1 PRHRDEAAGRPRRP
15 GHRPVGA
22 GRDPDRVRRPPAG
35 GPRGACPDL
44 GAPDPELQPDGR
56 RIRVG
61 HRGEAPGRRD
71 QRRPRRV
78 LQGLLGRVPGLDG
91 DGQGPRG
98 EGQGRPGED
107 RRRRAA
113 SGRRVEARRLEG
125 RRDPDRDRRPRDQ
138 AEDDRGH
145 VRGRGTVTAWT
156 NRSGTDVRLLLVV
169 AVALVLGLAA
179 AGAWALTT
187 NNDLEST
194 RAALASTSGDL
205 HAAKGELIAPTA
217 ALDATTAD
225 LAAARDAIKKDQAKA
240 TSLNF
245 QIERK
250 GACIAAQA
258 ANLAEIRRILA
269 LERVDFA
276 RTGST
281 SAWGR
286 AHSAAQ
292 KAINLAIDD

>member
-1 PRHRDEAAGRPRRP
+1 MR
-15 GHRPVGA
+15 
-22 GRDPDRVRRPPAG
+22 G
-35 GPRGACPDL
+35 G
-44 GAPDPELQPDGR
+44 
-56 RIRVG
+56 
-61 HRGEAPGRRD
+61 
-71 QRRPRRV
+71 
-78 LQGLLGRVPGLDG
+78 
-91 DGQGPRG
+91 
-98 EGQGRPGED
+98 
-107 RRRRAA
+107 
-113 SGRRVEARRLEG
+113 
-125 RRDPDRDRRPRDQ
+125 
-138 AEDDRGH
+138 
-145 VRGRGTVTAWT
+145 GTVTAST
-156 NRSGTDVRLLLVV
+156 NRSGIDVRLLLVV
-169 AVALVLGLAA
+169 AIALVLGLAA

-194 RAALASTSGDL
+194 RATLASTSGDL
-205 HAAKGELIAPTA
+205 DAAKGDLTESTA

-292 KAINLAIDD
+292 KAINLAIDDLDKAYQNAAAGRYGTANTWIDKSNAQIRVSNSQLKKEDKQVDAINKSTDATNGANDAFTKTLDETSSTCGA